1 MSDCTNVE
9 IRELL
14 PEYLHGR
21 LDASARSRVEAH
33 LRSCTECAGEAT
45 LLRSVREAYALTP
58 AIDTATIVRKLPPP
72 VVVRPRSA
80 PRLTWLR
87 VAAVVSFIS
96 VGGLSLAAVRDF
108 LTGDSQLRRGDSV
121 SLVVRGVDTPN
132 VTDGRPVISFGVG
145 VSDLGTD
152 DLEALLAAVES
163 MEAAPPLDPDEF
175 LLSTDLRGGS

>member
-58 AIDTATIVRKLPPP
+58 AIDTAAIVRKLPPP
-72 VVVRPRSA
+72 VAVRPRSA

-87 VAAVVSFIS
+87 VAAVVSFVS
-96 VGGLSLAAVRDF
+96 VGGLSLVALRDF
-108 LTGDSQLRRGDSV
+108 FAGDQLRPRDSV
-121 SLVVRGVDTPN
+121 SLVRGETPS
-132 VTDGRPVISFGVG
+132 TAGELPVISFGVG

-163 MEAAPPLDPDEF
+163 MEAAPPPDPDEF
-175 LLSTDLRGGS
+175 SLSADLRGGS